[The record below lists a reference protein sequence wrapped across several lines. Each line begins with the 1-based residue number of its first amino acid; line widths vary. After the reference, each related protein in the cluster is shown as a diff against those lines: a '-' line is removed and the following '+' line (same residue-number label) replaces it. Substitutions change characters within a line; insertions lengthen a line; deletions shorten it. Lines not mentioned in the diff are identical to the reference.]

1 MLTKKLKKLN
11 FLKFDLKDIKN
22 IKNQGKLLIMKSV
35 KYIYKI
41 GKGPSSSHTMGPHR
55 ASIKFLKFLQE
66 NKIRFKKIR
75 ITLFGSLALTGKGHL
90 TDIVLGE
97 VFKDYEHQI
106 IFDYEKKYDLHPNA
120 MTLDAIDKENNIV
133 VSWTVFSIGGGE
145 IVVLDKDDENIKD
158 LKSILNKN
166 EKDIYPFSTMKQIL
180 TYLKDK
186 GKSFWEYIE
195 ENEEKD
201 LWGYIEN
208 IWLTMENAI
217 KNGLI
222 NEGVLPGKLCLQR
235 KASSYYVKANSFSG
249 QLKKQT
255 LMFSYALAVA
265 EENASG
271 GTIVTAP
278 TCGSAGVLPAVLY
291 FLKKELNLPKQKIL
305 KALATAALIG
315 TLIQTNASIS
325 GAEVGCQGE
334 IGAACS
340 MAAAAAAQLLGG
352 TPSQIEYAAEIG
364 LEHHLGLTCDPLGGY
379 VQIPCIERNAFAA
392 SRAYD
397 AAVYAIL
404 SDGNHK
410 ISFDQIVDTMKRT
423 GKDLP
428 PIYKETSLGG
438 IATITES

>member
-1 MLTKKLKKLN
+1 
-11 FLKFDLKDIKN
+11 
-22 IKNQGKLLIMKSV
+22 MKSV
-35 KYIYKI
+35 KGIYKI

-55 ASIKFLKFLQE
+55 ASIQFLKFLQQE
-66 NKIRFKKIR
+66 KIKFKKIKV
-75 ITLFGSLALTGKGHL
+75 TLYGSLALTGKGHL
-90 TDIVLGE
+90 TDIVLNE

-106 IFDYEKKYDLHPNA
+106 VFDYDKKYEQHPNA
-120 MTLDAIDKENNIV
+120 MTLEALDKGSKPL

-145 IVVLDKDDENIKD
+145 IVILDKDEKD
-158 LKSILNKN
+158 VTNLKNLLNKN
-166 EKDIYPFSTMKQIL
+166 EKNIYPYSTMKQIL
-180 TYLKDK
+180 AYLKDK

-195 ENEEKD
+195 EHEDKD
-201 LWGYIEN
+201 LWQYLEKV
-208 IWLTMENAI
+208 WSTMESAI

-222 NEGVLPGKLCLQR
+222 NEGVLPGKLYLQR
-235 KASSYYVKANSFSG
+235 KASSYYIKANSFSG

-352 TPSQIEYAAEIG
+352 TPFQIEYAAEIG

-428 PIYKETSLGG
+428 HIYKETSLGG
-438 IATITES
+438 IATITDS